1 MDRILL
7 TGGSGF
13 LGAAVA
19 RELARRTIPV
29 TALTCRLEE
38 IQPKSLDFGA
48 VIHCAGALRH
58 RPTDH
63 VISNQ
68 LGTDA
73 LLRGLARP
81 DTRVLFVSS
90 RGVYAP
96 SAAAVIDETAAVGPP
111 DSYGM
116 TKLLAEQAVM
126 TSGRPFVILRPT
138 TLVGAGVNNIG
149 RSFLAA
155 SLVRMRRGEEVILH
169 EPDRDIDFLDVND
182 LAVTIAGL
190 LSVPRVWGEI
200 YNAAGPPRSLHGLMR
215 QLADEFECRTGIR
228 PQLKLLPGPPARAPL
243 LDCRR
248 LHAALPNVTHRD
260 DSCVCAE
267 LVNLFERLNS

>member
-7 TGGSGF
+7 TGGSGY
-13 LGAAVA
+13 LGASVA

-29 TALTCRLEE
+29 SALTCRLEE
-38 IQPKSLDFGA
+38 IQPKSLDFGT

-81 DTRVLFVSS
+81 DTRVLFLSS

-138 TLVGAGVNNIG
+138 TLVGAGVNDIG
-149 RSFLAA
+149 HSFVA
-155 SLVRMRRGEEVILH
+155 SSLSRMLRGEEVILH

-182 LAVTIAGL
+182 LAVIMADVL
-190 LSVPRVWGEI
+190 DSPKAWGHVF
-200 YNAAGPPRSLHGLMR
+200 NAAGPPRSLHGLL
-215 QLADEFECRTGIR
+215 QGLADEVESRTGIHR
-228 PQLKLLPGPPARAPL
+228 CLRTLPGPPAQTPL
-243 LDCRR
+243 LDSRK
-248 LHAALPNVTHRD
+248 LHTALPRVTYRSD
-260 DSCVCAE
+260 AAVCTE
-267 LVNLFERLNS
+267 LVNAAWKFKL